1 MAADCKSAALCATE
15 VRILPCAPYVL
26 SGSVVGKDAGL
37 VRVVDFGP
45 ASSGRMWIAL
55 AAMGL
60 LALGAWRTMEPGK
73 FQSLTWVLLGFFAF
87 RVVLGR
93 MRSR

>member
-1 MAADCKSAALCATE
+1 MSD
-15 VRILPCAPYVL
+15 
-26 SGSVVGKDAGL
+26 L
-37 VRVVDFGP
+37 VSTVDFSP
-45 ASSGRMWIAL
+45 ASSGRMWVAL
-55 AAMGL
+55 AVMGL

-73 FQSLTWVLLGFFAF
+73 VQELTWVLLGFFAF